1 MAAVAKI
8 DQGVVELRTDV
19 GRLYVCPSQWQR
31 VYLRWTFR
39 NFHILPQQVLNRRQK
54 RLIEVLSRTALVTSG
69 EAIPASAIIGV
80 VEGVRVFSL
89 PSKAEMPETASPAKI
104 AVPQA
109 KLTVLR
115 GSAQSAE
122 VESGR
127 PAELP
132 PLDPAGPAAPI
143 TRNSVEFTDGPDE
156 AEPLTP
162 TREIATGH
170 SRIRKMWT
178 VAAAVAVAALVALGF
193 QLAPLWR
200 VPRLE
205 IAQPAVAPAPPVV
218 AAKNPRPP
226 ALPAVAKQ
234 AGQQANRLGAE
245 AKPAAPEAQPRLG
258 YAASKGTAKATAAPV
273 AAAGASVSIVE
284 RLPQIAEAPQSGFTY
299 PVAPNPN
306 LVGKVV
312 LKAVIGSDGAVKQ
325 VEVLSGDRALAA
337 AATRAVRHWRY
348 APAQVDGRAAE
359 AQTQVT
365 VSFLGD
371 DAVSVI
377 LPSSQ

>member
-122 VESGR
+122 VELGR

-132 PLDPAGPAAPI
+132 PLAPAKPADPI
-143 TRNSVEFTDGPDE
+143 TRNSVEFTDGPEE

-162 TREIATGH
+162 TREIAAGH
-170 SRIRKMWT
+170 STKMWT
-178 VAAAVAVAALVALGF
+178 VGAAVAVVALVALGY

-205 IAQPAVAPAPPVV
+205 IAQPAVAPAPVV
-218 AAKNPRPP
+218 AAKNTGPA

-234 AGQQANRLGAE
+234 AGQQANRVGAE
-245 AKPAAPEAQPRLG
+245 AKPAPPEAQPRLG

-273 AAAGASVSIVE
+273 AAAGAYVSIAE

-371 DAVSVI
+371 DAVSII
-377 LPSSQ
+377 LPSSR